1 MGVPS
6 GRTGPELLHKEL
18 LLPRPPPCR
27 RALGRLLGIAP
38 LPVDAVGQSV
48 LDRSPDLSGG
58 WVAPSGVLQFDFV
71 HRFTASPS
79 PERKVTSFPTFV
91 LGFGL
96 PHRTMLGF
104 TYSTNSTLVSRYPN
118 EWELGAH
125 ALPVSQATGGALDL
139 GVEAGYNLAVQGFV
153 GEASAA
159 RRMGRLKLLAVA
171 RLLADPDGGD
181 MDVALGGGTV
191 VRLGRYVALAGD
203 VTSVLQ
209 RNAATGRGNR
219 VERRPAVGAPAH
231 AAHPVAPGEQHH
243 RHQSRVG
250 VAGHRADALRVRIHH
265 PDHACPL
272 RRARRTD
279 PGGHDRGR
287 DQRRRG
293 RSDDRG
299 SYQEPGLRAL
309 AAITVPAG
317 TTVEW
322 VNDDPLAHTVVA
334 ADSSFDSGLIEPGK
348 TWRHTFTKPGTF
360 DYSCR
365 PHPFM
370 HGTVVVKAA
379 P

>member
-1 MGVPS
+1 M
-6 GRTGPELLHKEL
+6 TG
-18 LLPRPPPCR
+18 C
-27 RALGRLLGIAP
+27 LGIAS
-38 LPVDAVGQSV
+38 LPELAAGQSV
-48 LDRSPDLSGG
+48 LERSPDLSGG
-58 WVAPSGVLQFDFV
+58 WVAPPGGLQFDFV

-125 ALPVSQATGGALDL
+125 ALPVSQSAGGPLDL
-139 GVEAGYNLAVQGFV
+139 GLEAGYNLAVQGFV

-159 RRMGRLKLLAVA
+159 RQMGRLKLLAVA
-171 RLLADPDGGD
+171 RLLEAPAGGS
-181 MDVALGGGTV
+181 MDVAVGGGTV
-191 VRLGRYVALAGD
+191 LRLGRYVALAGD

-209 RNAATGRGNR
+209 REAGEEVAWSAGLQLGLPHTPHTLSLQATNTIGISLESASRGTGQTLYGFEFTIPITLARYVGKKAPAPADTAATI
-219 VERRPAVGAPAH
+219 AAGADG
-231 AAHPVAPGEQHH
+231 PVTVIHVRNLLYGP
-243 RHQSRVG
+243 
-250 VAGHRADALRVRIHH
+250 DAISVR
-265 PDHACPL
+265 
-272 RRARRTD
+272 
-279 PGGHDRGR
+279 
-287 DQRRRG
+287 
-293 RSDDRG
+293 
-299 SYQEPGLRAL
+299 
-309 AAITVPAG
+309 AG

-348 TWRHTFTKPGTF
+348 TWRFRFTKPGTYA
-360 DYSCR
+360 YSCR

-370 HGTVVVKAA
+370 HGTIKVTAA